1 MPKVQNKALLKMS
14 RYDPLMI
21 SVSSTKPSNV
31 PVVFIFFFPLNDHT
45 CVRPVTYWMWK
56 SNHAR
61 TRTSPFMQT
70 SGLRDY
76 RTRHGKPV
84 RIQPFVY
91 CGLQREGRCMNIW
104 GEDGNGFTVEIHSYV
119 TMLSAHVYLS
129 LNPPLFSAACTVPT
143 TKLSFEWLL
152 AFIPNLTPK
161 ANTGGEGTRTSQKHG
176 IRSASVSQVLVHS
189 CAALTLN
196 LAKLS

>member
-1 MPKVQNKALLKMS
+1 
-14 RYDPLMI
+14 
-21 SVSSTKPSNV
+21 
-31 PVVFIFFFPLNDHT
+31 
-45 CVRPVTYWMWK
+45 
-56 SNHAR
+56 
-61 TRTSPFMQT
+61 MQT

-129 LNPPLFSAACTVPT
+129 LKPPLFFAACTVPT
-143 TKLSFEWLL
+143 TKRSFEWVL
-152 AFIPNLTPK
+152 AFIPNLKLKP
-161 ANTGGEGTRTSQKHG
+161 NTGGEGIRTSQKHG
-176 IRSASVSQVLVHS
+176 TRSAWVSQVLVHY
-189 CAALTLN
+189 CAALFFN
-196 LAKLS
+196 LAKLIYPTRKGKLVEHRVVSPTFERPDFGQWSIQNITQAKPNSCRQAQYWKSCRQIHFEPTLGRGT

>member
-1 MPKVQNKALLKMS
+1 M
-14 RYDPLMI
+14 
-21 SVSSTKPSNV
+21 
-31 PVVFIFFFPLNDHT
+31 FFFSLNDHT
-45 CVRPVTYWMWK
+45 CVRLVTYWMWK
-56 SNHAR
+56 SNHPR

-129 LNPPLFSAACTVPT
+129 LNPPLFFAACTVPT
-143 TKLSFEWLL
+143 TKLTFDWLL

-176 IRSASVSQVLVHS
+176 NRSASVSHA
-189 CAALTLN
+189 CAFLCSPYLYM
-196 LAKLS
+196 AKLSYPTRKKRKNCSTSCRVTDV